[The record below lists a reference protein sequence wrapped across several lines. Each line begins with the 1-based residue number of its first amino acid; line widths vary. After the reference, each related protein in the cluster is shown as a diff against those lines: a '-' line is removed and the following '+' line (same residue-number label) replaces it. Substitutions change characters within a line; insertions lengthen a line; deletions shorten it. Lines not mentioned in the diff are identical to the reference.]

1 MRDLVEEEEEAAKVH
16 AHGHVG
22 GQDGVGRLHRRH
34 EGGDAVGEADA
45 RHGREKVDK
54 GKDKEGALA
63 RRGAE
68 IVVKV
73 EMVDSMCMWR
83 MWHVHACACMCM
95 HVASTVKGGIKV
107 DGDGGSDGG
116 GEGSDGGGGGS
127 GDARR

>member
-83 MWHVHACACMCM
+83 MWHVHACMCM
-95 HVASTVKGGIKV
+95 HVALTVKGGIKV